1 MRELSD
7 IELARRKKKRKK
19 TVKKLVLLA
28 LLAVVLVVGY
38 SYRHLLTAENLGAV
52 WGNMTSNLQKGEGYP
67 LDLGSGVPRDLQ
79 CSTMG
84 ALEVLTD
91 SEIITYNKTAKQVKN
106 IPHSMD
112 EPQMKVRGGNTV
124 VFDRGNREFALYSK
138 TTQVYKKTAEMTIV
152 DADVD
157 ASGNVAVAT
166 GSDRYL
172 GQVSVYDRNQQLV
185 FGWSSSK
192 EYILSVSMGSGGN
205 LAVACVNAVDGRVTT
220 VVYALNIHR
229 EEELSCTE
237 FPASL
242 ALQMRWE
249 GSTIQLVCDDQVFAL
264 KKDGS
269 LAGSTA
275 FEGSVLAIGAIG
287 GGDYAVALG
296 DNTQSH
302 LNKVLLVGQKGQV
315 KATVEVGREI
325 VGVYASGGKIAVLG
339 HSDLTVYK
347 KDGTVLSTTDIGK
360 PCLDLSGAGKT
371 LFVQTN
377 DSLEKLTL

>member
-38 SYRHLLTAENLGAV
+38 GYRHLLTAENLGAV

-229 EEELSCTE
+229 EEELSRTE
-237 FPASL
+237 FPGSL

-275 FEGSVLAIGAIG
+275 FEGSVLAIGNIG

-360 PCLDLSGAGKT
+360 PCLDLSGAGKA